1 MAQEV
6 LGTAEARGIAK
17 LWRYKAR
24 GDRFCLT
31 GLTGLTTLPS
41 SPQPDRF
48 SWALSLP
55 SSNRVTA

>member
-41 SPQPDRF
+41 S
-48 SWALSLP
+48 LSLTGFLGSYRFHRP
-55 SSNRVTA
+55 IG